1 MNEQH
6 LENQQNLISVLLTY
20 PTQAS
25 KVLNNNQKLIDHKFL
40 ELIEQVS
47 TRMMSYGNHQAA
59 NFLQD
64 VASQIKR
71 HFLSGVLQVGE
82 QIITASEI
90 IPRLTK
96 YKMLPQF
103 LSEIIIDQAIAS
115 VSCTPEEKAFTLE
128 KFKQQQQIT
137 EENELQAWCEHNN
150 ITLSELETFA
160 LRPLKIQKFQQE
172 QWGHR
177 LESYFLE
184 RKDQLD
190 QVSYSMIRLKYAGA
204 AREIYHRLT
213 EEEQS
218 FAELARE
225 YSQGAEAKNGGL
237 IGPMSMDMPHPIIA
251 RMLKLSKPG
260 QLWQPT
266 KVEEWIVIVRLE
278 KLIPAQLDDRMGWR
292 LLHELFNN
300 WLSGQLN
307 HIRSDLSLQKQE
319 VDKLNT
325 LSSLPMSQS
334 LLTTH

>member
-1 MNEQH
+1 MNEQY
-6 LENQQNLISVLLTY
+6 LETRQNLISVLLTY

-25 KVLNNNQKLIDHKFL
+25 KVLSHNQNLVDRNFV

-47 TRMMSYGNHQAA
+47 TRMTANGNDQAA

-64 VASQIKR
+64 IASKIKR
-71 HFLSGVLQVGE
+71 HFLSGILQVGE
-82 QIITASEI
+82 QTITASEI

-103 LSEIIIDQAIAS
+103 LSEIIIDQAIAPL
-115 VSCTPEEKAFTLE
+115 SCTPEEKAFALE
-128 KFKQQQQIT
+128 QFKRQQQIT
-137 EENELQAWCEHNN
+137 EENELQTWCKHNN
-150 ITLSELETFA
+150 LTLSELETFA

-172 QWGHR
+172 KWGHR

-184 RKDQLD
+184 RKEQLD
-190 QVSYSMIRLKYAGA
+190 QVSYSMIRFQDGGA

-225 YSQGAEAKNGGL
+225 HSQGAEAKNGGL
-237 IGPMSMDMPHPIIA
+237 IGPMPMDMPHPTIA
-251 RMLKLSKPG
+251 RILKLSQPG

-266 KVEEWIVIVRLE
+266 QVGEWIVIVRLE
-278 KLIPAQLDDRMGWR
+278 KLIPAQLDDRMRWR

-300 WLSGQLN
+300 WLSKQLN
-307 HIRSDLSLQKQE
+307 QIKIDFSPQDQE
-319 VDKLNT
+319 VDN
-325 LSSLPMSQS
+325 SLPSLPLSQNL
-334 LLTTH
+334 LLTH